1 MNLAHYAR
9 IWLTAARYSVVRTLM
24 FRGDFIIWA
33 LVELFWMTVN
43 LLMISVIYQHTDS
56 VAGWSKYEMML
67 LVGTSLLI
75 QRFLMGFF
83 WSSIFRD
90 GTQHPQRQ
98 LRLLPRPTRQC
109 HVHGHDPE
117 DRSRQPA
124 QLAYRRRGG
133 RLRRPAARPAS
144 RGSRTSRS
152 MACSSVCGVI
162 IHYSMLVL
170 CITPAFW
177 ITSAQGI
184 EGSYFTLSEFS
195 RLPREAFRGV
205 ANIALR
211 LDTARGARQQRP
223 RAALLLRR
231 LRPGLVLWL
240 LAAAADLVRP
250 RRLRL
255 QPRSAPLHQRQL
267 MTNAATLDALQ
278 PASATRFAIRRLL

>member
-83 WSSIFRD
+83 WSSIFEMGRNIRTGNFD
-90 GTQHPQRQ
+90 FFLAQPGNVMFMATTRKIDPDSLLNSLIAAGVVVYSARQ
-98 LRLLPRPTRQC
+98 LGL
-109 HVHGHDPE
+109 H
-117 DRSRQPA
+117 
-124 QLAYRRRGG
+124 
-133 RLRRPAARPAS
+133 PAAADLALY
-144 RGSRTSRS
+144 GLLIG
-152 MACSSVCGVI
+152 CGVI

-170 CITPAFW
+170 CIAPAFW

-205 ANIALR
+205 ANIAFVWILPVVLVSNAPASTLLRGFDLR
-211 LDTARGARQQRP
+211 LVGWVLAVTVIWFSLAVFLFHRG
-223 RAALLLRR
+223 LRR
-231 LRPGLVLWL
+231 YT
-240 LAAAADLVRP
+240 
-250 RRLRL
+250 
-255 QPRSAPLHQRQL
+255 SA
-267 MTNAATLDALQ
+267 
-278 PASATRFAIRRLL
+278 SS